1 MEILQVLINHKE
13 INLNLV
19 DVFKRTLLHYAC
31 EKSHF
36 FSILYLLDK
45 NINIEAKD
53 YQENTPLAVSLKTR
67 NLDQAAL
74 IISKG
79 VKYGFVDEEG

>member
-1 MEILQVLINHKE
+1 MLQVLMNHKD

-19 DVFKRTLLHYAC
+19 DGYKRTLLHYAC
-31 EKSHF
+31 ESNHF
-36 FSILYLLDK
+36 FSILYLLDQ

-53 YQENTPLAVSLKTR
+53 YQENTPLAITLRTR

-74 IISKG
+74 LISKG
-79 VKYGFVDEEG
+79 VKYGFVKEEK

>member
-1 MEILQVLINHKE
+1 LQVLINHKD
-13 INLNLV
+13 INLNLL
-19 DVFKRTLLHYAC
+19 DLYQRSLLHYAC
-31 EKSHF
+31 LHNHF

-53 YQENTPLAVSLKTR
+53 YQDNTPLALSLKTR
-67 NLDQAAL
+67 NLDQATL

-79 VKYGFVDEEG
+79 VKYGFVHEDG